1 MRYSQDWRESMS
13 DPDLVPGIPG
23 MKGSGVVEPEPAP
36 GTLHPSGGGDRP
48 GDRDVIRID
57 HLTKAFANH
66 ATVIAVND
74 VSFSVRRGEIFGL
87 LGPNGAGKSTLIRI
101 LTTLMRPTS
110 GRAFIDAFEVT
121 RDDEKIRGIIGVCPQ
136 NSTLD
141 LELTAY
147 DNLAFYGDLLGVP
160 TKDLD
165 RRISDLLVMTGL
177 AGRAE
182 MQVKT
187 FSGGMR
193 RKLEIVR
200 AFIHHPLVLFL
211 DEPTI
216 GLDPESRREVW
227 RQIALLNQEETTI
240 ILTTHY
246 MDEAEKL
253 CNRIAFI
260 DRGRLISLDT
270 PDNLKRSVP
279 AGDLIEIGV
288 DRGDEG
294 ILTMVRRYD
303 QVRSVEMKET
313 VLAISA
319 TQGSRLVP
327 LLLADLERHGVA
339 VKSISIRSPSLE
351 DVFIHLTGKKLDT
364 PGVQDIPGLNRG
376 RSR

>member
-1 MRYSQDWRESMS
+1 
-13 DPDLVPGIPG
+13 
-23 MKGSGVVEPEPAP
+23 
-36 GTLHPSGGGDRP
+36 
-48 GDRDVIRID
+48 
-57 HLTKAFANH
+57 
-66 ATVIAVND
+66 
-74 VSFSVRRGEIFGL
+74 
-87 LGPNGAGKSTLIRI
+87 
-101 LTTLMRPTS
+101 
-110 GRAFIDAFEVT
+110 
-121 RDDEKIRGIIGVCPQ
+121 
-136 NSTLD
+136 
-141 LELTAY
+141 
-147 DNLAFYGDLLGVP
+147 
-160 TKDLD
+160 
-165 RRISDLLVMTGL
+165 
-177 AGRAE
+177 
-182 MQVKT
+182 
-187 FSGGMR
+187 MR

-227 RQIALLNQEETTI
+227 RQIAILNQEETTI

-260 DRGRLISLDT
+260 DGGRLISLDT

-294 ILTMVRRYD
+294 ILAMVRGYD

-364 PGVQDIPGLNRG
+364 PGIPDIPGLNRG

>member
-1 MRYSQDWRESMS
+1 MN
-13 DPDLVPGIPG
+13 DPNIITGVSGTKGGDTMEPELVTGPCHT
-23 MKGSGVVEPEPAP
+23 SGVFN
-36 GTLHPSGGGDRP
+36 RP
-48 GDRDVIRID
+48 GEGEVIRID
-57 HLTKAFANH
+57 HLTKAFTNH

-74 VSFSVRRGEIFGL
+74 VSFNVRRGEIFGL

-101 LTTLMRPTS
+101 LTTLLSPTS
-110 GRAFIDAFEVT
+110 GKAFIDTFEVT

-160 TKDLD
+160 VKDLD
-165 RRISDLLVMTGL
+165 GRIRELLAMTGL
-177 AGRAE
+177 AGRAG

-200 AFIHHPLVLFL
+200 AFIHRPLVLFL

-227 RQIALLNQEETTI
+227 RQIILLNQERTTI

-260 DRGRLISLDT
+260 DGGRLISLDT
-270 PDNLKRSVP
+270 PENLKRSVP
-279 AGDLIEIGV
+279 VEDLIEIGIDRV
-288 DRGDEG
+288 DEAV
-294 ILTMVRRYD
+294 LTMIHGYD
-303 QVRSVEMKET
+303 LVRSVEKKEN

-319 TQGSRLVP
+319 SHGSRLVP
-327 LLLADLERHGVA
+327 GLLADLDRHGVA
-339 VKSISIRSPSLE
+339 VTSISIRSPSLE
-351 DVFIHLTGKKLDT
+351 DVFIHLTGKKLDA
-364 PGVQDIPGLNRG
+364 PGTSDASSQNRG

>member
-1 MRYSQDWRESMS
+1 
-13 DPDLVPGIPG
+13 
-23 MKGSGVVEPEPAP
+23 
-36 GTLHPSGGGDRP
+36 
-48 GDRDVIRID
+48 
-57 HLTKAFANH
+57 
-66 ATVIAVND
+66 
-74 VSFSVRRGEIFGL
+74 
-87 LGPNGAGKSTLIRI
+87 
-101 LTTLMRPTS
+101 
-110 GRAFIDAFEVT
+110 
-121 RDDEKIRGIIGVCPQ
+121 
-136 NSTLD
+136 
-141 LELTAY
+141 
-147 DNLAFYGDLLGVP
+147 VP

-177 AGRAE
+177 AGRAG

-227 RQIALLNQEETTI
+227 RQIAILNQEETTI

-260 DRGRLISLDT
+260 DGGRLISLDT

-294 ILTMVRRYD
+294 ILAMVRGYD

-364 PGVQDIPGLNRG
+364 PGIPDIPGLNRG

>member
-1 MRYSQDWRESMS
+1 MS

-36 GTLHPSGGGDRP
+36 GTLPPSGGGNRP

-57 HLTKAFANH
+57 HLTKAFSNH
-66 ATVIAVND
+66 TTVIAVND

-101 LTTLMRPTS
+101 LTTLLRPTS

-177 AGRAE
+177 TGRAG

-227 RQIALLNQEETTI
+227 RQIAILNQEETTI

-260 DRGRLISLDT
+260 DGGRLISLDT

-294 ILTMVRRYD
+294 ILAMVRGYD

-364 PGVQDIPGLNRG
+364 PGIPDIPGLNRG